1 MSEIQILVDYFREQ
15 VEEASASREY
25 DQIKLYDY
33 LLGIAQRIK
42 AQEEEGANV

>member
-33 LLGIAQRIK
+33 LLGIAQKVK
-42 AQEEEGANV
+42 AQEEGGE